1 MKTLALTFTVAM
13 ASVVAPAKTGKAP
26 QGGIIIMNGVI
37 IGNGR
42 ALVGDTPVGDT
53 GVRLAG
59 AHVEH
64 GRLVR

>member
-1 MKTLALTFTVAM
+1 MKKLALTLTMAM
-13 ASVVAPAKTGKAP
+13 GLTAGHAETGNEP
-26 QGGIIIMNGVI
+26 HIGIIIMNGVI

-42 ALVGDTPVGDT
+42 ALAGDAQVGDT
-53 GVRLAG
+53 GVQLAG

>member
-1 MKTLALTFTVAM
+1 
-13 ASVVAPAKTGKAP
+13 
-26 QGGIIIMNGVI
+26 MNGVI

-42 ALVGDTPVGDT
+42 ALAGDAQVGDT
-53 GVRLAG
+53 GVQLAG